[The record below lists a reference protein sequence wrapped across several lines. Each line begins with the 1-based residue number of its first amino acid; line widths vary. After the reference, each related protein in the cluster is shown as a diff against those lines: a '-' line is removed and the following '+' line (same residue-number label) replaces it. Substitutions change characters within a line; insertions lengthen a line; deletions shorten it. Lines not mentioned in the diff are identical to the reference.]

1 LTLTGDCALID
12 TSANEPIQPTRT
24 ENDMAKAKNSLEITF
39 TAEKDTKS
47 FRRFTIGG
55 LDVLGAGSNG
65 TVYVPLSEVG
75 DVQGFTVTGTLA
87 PIKD

>member
-1 LTLTGDCALID
+1 
-12 TSANEPIQPTRT
+12 
-24 ENDMAKAKNSLEITF
+24 MAKAKNSLEITF

-55 LDVLGAGSNG
+55 LDALGAGSNG

-75 DVQGFTVTGTLA
+75 DVQAFTITGTLGH
-87 PIKD
+87 DQQV

>member
-1 LTLTGDCALID
+1 
-12 TSANEPIQPTRT
+12 
-24 ENDMAKAKNSLEITF
+24 MAKAKNSLEITF

-87 PIKD
+87 PIKA